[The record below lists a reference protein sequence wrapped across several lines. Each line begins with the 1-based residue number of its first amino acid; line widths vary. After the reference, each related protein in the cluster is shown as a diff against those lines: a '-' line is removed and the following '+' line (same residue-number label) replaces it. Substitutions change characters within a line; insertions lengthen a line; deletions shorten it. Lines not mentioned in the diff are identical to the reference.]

1 MGVRVRVG
9 VRVSVGVRVEVRG
22 WGKTSEGEAHLT
34 SEYSHRT
41 SYDQSTSPA
50 ALMGCGGMSCV
61 TGLALEQ
68 VLSAAVAPSRPLKGG
83 VYACL
88 TEKGSTS
95 KPTRREPEKCGSLW
109 YLVRGSSRAWG
120 VGLGLGLGVGSGVR
134 VRARLRIRFRVKDAV
149 AVLEHEPVVVVDIVD
164 AVLRARDVG

>member
-1 MGVRVRVG
+1 M
-9 VRVSVGVRVEVRG
+9 
-22 WGKTSEGEAHLT
+22 T

-41 SYDQSTSPA
+41 SYDQRTSPA

-83 VYACL
+83 EYACL

-109 YLVRGSSRAWG
+109 YLVRGSSRAWEL
-120 VGLGLGLGVGSGVR
+120 GLGLGLGVGSGVR
-134 VRARLRIRFRVKDAV
+134 VRARLRIGVRVRARVRVRVRVRDAV